1 MSGGY
6 VMDLTNREF
15 GDLVRL
21 EIQEDVEASQYNT
34 RGSSKANRLRS
45 LLEICDDSKAAHLL
59 RALWE
64 HREHRKWTPGD
75 IVEGRP
81 VEVRKRYMT
90 VVEELERRAGRSDT
104 SALERFEDGM
114 TLDELVTAI
123 NRDVSASRH
132 ATALDRLHTYCMK
145 RFANLLTNAGVPCV
159 KEEPL
164 QSRVGK
170 YVKHVTSERQLR
182 PMTVQILK
190 NSMGILQHFNDVRNN
205 SSFAHDNEI
214 VSAEEGRLIFD
225 TVVGLLRFINTIEKR
240 SANDTAPAES

>member
-59 RALWE
+59 RSLWE

-81 VEVRKRYMT
+81 VEVKKRYTT
-90 VVEELERRAGRSDT
+90 VIEELGCSEISTA
-104 SALERFEDGM
+104 AL
-114 TLDELVTAI
+114 
-123 NRDVSASRH
+123 H
-132 ATALDRLHTYCMK
+132 RL
-145 RFANLLTNAGVPCV
+145 R
-159 KEEPL
+159 E
-164 QSRVGK
+164 S
-170 YVKHVTSERQLR
+170 
-182 PMTVQILK
+182 
-190 NSMGILQHFNDVRNN
+190 
-205 SSFAHDNEI
+205 
-214 VSAEEGRLIFD
+214 
-225 TVVGLLRFINTIEKR
+225 LLR
-240 SANDTAPAES
+240 S